1 MKIELS
7 RSEEFRL
14 DLDPVECE
22 DDHPSVAFDIEA
34 SLNLFRD
41 SMTISLRHCWFSHES
56 LNRFEEELRGM
67 AFEQTVGPATLRNM
81 SDVSII
87 TVDREGDRIRIRIQ
101 GIDYYEIYG
110 RVVLVEFERHF
121 AEIREMFQGL
131 EAFPKW
137 W

>member
-7 RSEEFRL
+7 RSDEFRL

-22 DDHPSVAFDIEA
+22 DDLPSVAFDIEA

-41 SMTISLRHCWFSHES
+41 SMTISLRHRWFSHDA
-56 LNRFEEELRGM
+56 LKRFEEELRAI
-67 AFEQTVGPATLRNM
+67 AFERTLGPATLRNM

-87 TVDREGDRIRIRIQ
+87 IVDREGDRILIRIQ
-101 GIDYYEIYG
+101 GIDYYEVYG
-110 RVVLVEFERHF
+110 RVVLVEFERNF
-121 AEIREMFQGL
+121 VEIREMLQGF